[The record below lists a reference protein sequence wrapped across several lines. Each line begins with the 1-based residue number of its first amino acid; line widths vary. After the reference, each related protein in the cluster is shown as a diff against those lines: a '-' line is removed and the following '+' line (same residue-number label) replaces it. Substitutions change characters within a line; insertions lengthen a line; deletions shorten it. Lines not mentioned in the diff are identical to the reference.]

1 MKRLI
6 ALLLLVTPLFAQKS
20 VVQTDDLYIENM
32 IKSYARLVS
41 VYHVYGGFQDSA
53 VTISITKDQWSMVT
67 NAGNNL
73 WSSTGYD
80 GFNVVGDT
88 MVFQHAGTY
97 FGIVSLVFE
106 GNQGNEYEYRMYNV
120 TQSKVE
126 GFAQGQTGRG
136 TGSYS
141 SISQPI
147 YFSNISIGDK
157 VIMQVTNK
165 SGSNSA
171 ILKFGGFYAMYLHE

>member
-1 MKRLI
+1 MKRLLAI
-6 ALLLLVTPLFAQKS
+6 LLLCSTLSAQKS
-20 VVQTDDLYIENM
+20 VVTTDDLYIENM

-41 VYHVYGGFQDSA
+41 IYHLYGGFQDSSVDVA
-53 VTISITKDQWSMVT
+53 ITQNQWSMVT

-73 WSSTGYD
+73 WQSSEYD

-88 MVFQHAGTY
+88 MVFLYAGDY

-106 GNQGNEYEYRMYNV
+106 GSNGNEYEFRLWNV
-120 TQSKVE
+120 TDSEVE
-126 GFAQGQTGRG
+126 GYAQGQTGRG

-141 SISQPI
+141 SITQPI
-147 YFSNISIGDK
+147 YFEDIDTGSK

-165 SGSNSA
+165 SGSNA
-171 ILKFGGFYAMYLHE
+171 ATLKFGSFYAMYLHE